1 MRVIVQKYGGTSVGT
16 PERIRAVAER
26 VRRTRD
32 RGRQVAVVVSA
43 MGQTTDDLLRLAH
56 QVSDQPPQRELDML
70 LSTGE
75 QVSIALLAMALEALG
90 VPAISLTGL
99 QSGIITDDHHSG
111 ARIRSIKKERV
122 ERHLR
127 DGRVAIV
134 AGFQGVSNGYEITTL
149 GRGGSDTTAAA
160 LAAALGA
167 EACEIF
173 TDVPGVFTADPR
185 IVPRATKLDCIS
197 YEEMLELAGAGAQ
210 VLHPRSVEVAKNY
223 RVPLWVLSGF
233 EERSGT
239 LVWEAKKLE
248 KVVVTGATLNKGI
261 AKVAICGVPDRPGV
275 AARVFG
281 ALAREGINV
290 RLIIQS
296 VGQEKVTDI
305 SLVIG
310 RSFLKQAVKILE
322 GLRAGL
328 KAREIQSDGSVA
340 EVSIVGSGVAGT
352 AGVASRMFRAL
363 ARRRINI
370 QLISS
375 SEIRI
380 ACIVDAASGE
390 RALRAVH
397 DEFQLYRLRRR
408 LVAARPE
415 ARA

>member
-1 MRVIVQKYGGTSVGT
+1 MRVIVQKFGGTSVGT

-26 VRRTRD
+26 VRRTLA

-43 MGQTTDDLLRLAH
+43 MGDATDDLLHLAH
-56 QVSDQPPQRELDML
+56 QVSDQPPRRELDML

-75 QVSIALLAMALEALG
+75 QVSIALLAMALERLG

-99 QSGIITDDHHSG
+99 QSGIMTDDHHSR
-111 ARIRSIKKERV
+111 ARIRAIKKERV
-122 ERHLR
+122 EAHLSQ
-127 DGRVAIV
+127 GRVAIV

-223 RVPLWVLSGF
+223 RVPLWVLSSF
-233 EERSGT
+233 EEGSGT
-239 LVWEAKKLE
+239 LVWEAKNLE
-248 KVVVTGATLNKGI
+248 KVVITGATLHKGI

-340 EVSIVGSGVAGT
+340 EVSIVGSGVAST
-352 AGVASRMFRAL
+352 PGVAARMFRAL
-363 ARRRINI
+363 ARRQINI

-375 SEIRI
+375 SEVRI
-380 ACIVDAASGE
+380 ACVVDAALGE

-397 DEFQLYRLRRR
+397 DEFQLHRLRRR
-408 LVAARPE
+408 VLSSRGE